1 VNAKTGRR
9 ERKDAK
15 AQGRKGKKRKW
26 EGMEKEGGWKRK
38 GKGKGFGFPLRLCAF
53 APLRLFLH
61 RVPFFPAFYFDLR
74 SKDH

>member
-1 VNAKTGRR
+1 
-9 ERKDAK
+9 
-15 AQGRKGKKRKW
+15 
-26 EGMEKEGGWKRK
+26 MEKEGGWKRK
-38 GKGKGFGFPLRLCAF
+38 GKGKGKGKGERGKGFGFPLRLCAF

>member
-1 VNAKTGRR
+1 
-9 ERKDAK
+9 
-15 AQGRKGKKRKW
+15 
-26 EGMEKEGGWKRK
+26 MEKEGEGEGEGEGER
-38 GKGKGFGFPLRLCAF
+38 GKGFGFPLRLCVF